1 MSAASWLRMGGGMAD
16 SVSLGLVG
24 SCCEAV
30 LPMFARD
37 WMTVILPKSCA
48 KPLRVSGCF
57 FRQSL
62 HVEAARGRGRSL
74 LSITFLRSLLRRTQ
88 MNRIART
95 LVDLAGPPQHAGALS
110 RSAQPRGTRPAG
122 RRVCRRAL
130 AGSQGRF
137 IRRSV
142 SSWRLVAG
150 TGWSRCLPE
159 PIAASGRAC
168 HAALR

>member
-48 KPLRVSGCF
+48 KPLDVCACF

-62 HVEAARGRGRSL
+62 DAV
-74 LSITFLRSLLRRTQ
+74 
-88 MNRIART
+88 
-95 LVDLAGPPQHAGALS
+95 
-110 RSAQPRGTRPAG
+110 
-122 RRVCRRAL
+122 
-130 AGSQGRF
+130 
-137 IRRSV
+137 
-142 SSWRLVAG
+142 
-150 TGWSRCLPE
+150 
-159 PIAASGRAC
+159 AASGSGQIASIDHFCPITFVRGE
-168 HAALR
+168 RR